1 MVQKIVENISSPTFV
16 VGTLLGEVYGFAT
29 HPYGC
34 RVIQRILEYCSD
46 MKETKELM
54 KEIETASLALM
65 QDQYGNYVIQWMIEK
80 GERTQR
86 ERLVNRVRGNVLRF
100 SQHKYASNVVECCL
114 QHGTTSQRHDL
125 VKEILNKDEAGI
137 APLELMIKDPFANY
151 VVQRILDVVDD
162 RQRVAVV
169 NVIQS
174 HAAHL
179 KRFTYGKHILSKV
192 SNKKYGGNDSFM
204 AGVKKM

>member
-1 MVQKIVENISSPTFV
+1 MT
-16 VGTLLGEVYGFAT
+16 
-29 HPYGC
+29 
-34 RVIQRILEYCSD
+34 
-46 MKETKELM
+46 ETKQLM

-80 GERTQR
+80 GDRTQR
-86 ERLVNRVRGNVLRF
+86 ERLVDRVRGNVLRF

-114 QHGTTSQRHDL
+114 QHGTPSQRHDL
-125 VKEILNKDEAGI
+125 VKEILTKDEAGI
-137 APLELMIKDPFANY
+137 TPLELMSKDPFANY
-151 VVQRILDVVDD
+151 VVQRILDNVDA

-179 KRFTYGKHILSKV
+179 KRFTYGKHILSKIMSFKIV
-192 SNKKYGGNDSFM
+192 NKKGGGNDAFM
-204 AGVKKM
+204 SEVKKM